1 MMHVPVD
8 RSNQAT
14 TGPTTPARRP
24 SLLPTRR
31 SPTRRH
37 ASPEHETKVTTPR
50 PAAAEKVPSTRDRA
64 GDGSTRLA
72 PRRRRHA
79 STPWRC
85 SHVAVF
91 QDAAARHHCALPVV
105 RTPPPVT
112 CTQLVHQGSKA
123 ADYSSKAACSCTT
136 VAAHV
141 PGATVLYV
149 PVLHSRSRPA
159 RSDDAIA
166 LHQPTNRTTP
176 CPVRTR
182 ALHPNPCVPAPQAST
197 RVLDLH
203 AAAAL
208 PLPAAAAL
216 PCTLALHWA
225 GACRRARCLACC
237 ASTSSWSSVF
247 DDLEVLDQM
256 LLWS

>member
-1 MMHVPVD
+1 M
-8 RSNQAT
+8 T
-14 TGPTTPARRP
+14 E
-24 SLLPTRR
+24 
-31 SPTRRH
+31 
-37 ASPEHETKVTTPR
+37 PER
-50 PAAAEKVPSTRDRA
+50 
-64 GDGSTRLA
+64 GSTRLA

-79 STPWRC
+79 STAWRC

-112 CTQLVHQGSKA
+112 CTQLDGGLLHQGAKA

-141 PGATVLYV
+141 PSATVLYV

-159 RSDDAIA
+159 RSEDAIA
-166 LHQPTNRTTP
+166 LHLPTNRTTP

-203 AAAAL
+203 AATAP
-208 PLPAAAAL
+208 PLPAAAAAL
-216 PCTLALHWA
+216 PCPARWRCIGRALTGEPALHA
-225 GACRRARCLACC
+225 VLRPAAALTCLDVFLILRLRRPGGA
-237 ASTSSWSSVF
+237 
-247 DDLEVLDQM
+247 
-256 LLWS
+256 

>member
-1 MMHVPVD
+1 M
-8 RSNQAT
+8 T
-14 TGPTTPARRP
+14 E
-24 SLLPTRR
+24 
-31 SPTRRH
+31 
-37 ASPEHETKVTTPR
+37 PET
-50 PAAAEKVPSTRDRA
+50 
-64 GDGSTRLA
+64 GSTRLA

-112 CTQLVHQGSKA
+112 CTQLDGGLLHQGSKVV
-123 ADYSSKAACSCTT
+123 DYSSKAACSCTT

-149 PVLHSRSRPA
+149 PALHSRSRPA
-159 RSDDAIA
+159 CSKDAIA
-166 LHQPTNRTTP
+166 LHLPTNLTTP
-176 CPVRTR
+176 FPVRTR
-182 ALHPNPCVPAPQAST
+182 GLHPNPCVPAPQAST

-225 GACRRARCLACC
+225 GACRRARCLACG
-237 ASTSSWSSVF
+237 AAPGGRPNVPRRLPDPPSSTIWRCLIKCYFGRNCSVHADVF
-247 DDLEVLDQM
+247 CMERPNVVEDTLATEEQ
-256 LLWS
+256 